1 MTSFINRVTYVIL
14 EILYV
19 VRALDLAEFVS
30 CGLQGYCDIE
40 IKPVVASLFALFAAR
55 LLTSSYNPGLMRNTC
70 IPDSAF
76 I

>member
-1 MTSFINRVTYVIL
+1 MTSIINRVIL
-14 EILYV
+14 EILY
-19 VRALDLAEFVS
+19 LDCSPDLTEFVS

-40 IKPVVASLFALFAAR
+40 IKPVVASLFKLFAAR